1 MELLQLKALN
11 NVLGLKTTSNF
22 DLLKSLMIKSRQ

>member
-1 MELLQLKALN
+1 MELLQLKAFN
-11 NVLGLKTTSNF
+11 NVLGLKITSNF